1 MNKVRAASDRVGV
14 MGEAGVGSGVFQDS
28 GPHESFTQ
36 RPGWVDRE
44 EETRGARRCS
54 YLGARKARCGEVGMP
69 GAERI
74 R

>member
-14 MGEAGVGSGVFQDS
+14 IGEVCVRSGAFQDA

-36 RPGWVDRE
+36 RPGWVCRE
-44 EETRGARRCS
+44 EQPKGPGNES
-54 YLGARKARCGEVGMP
+54 YSGARCGEVRMP